1 MWYSFFG
8 SLQERTYYDIQV
20 CLFIYSLML
29 SITLRSVILQFHTVI
44 FKNQFM
50 QRTFIYSYFSVI
62 SHILVN
68 QLQFYSSFTQ
78 FISKNSSS
86 SVYLLSLSL
95 IIIFDVAGMN
105 ARDETVEHFISSL
118 GQYTSALQSSFV
130 LLWRKIYIYMAF
142 IFLYNYAIYLYVLQV
157 YSVVI

>member
-8 SLQERTYYDIQV
+8 SLQERTYYDILVQV

-50 QRTFIYSYFSVI
+50 QRTFIYSYLSVI

-68 QLQFYSSFTQ
+68 QLQFYNSFTQ

-95 IIIFDVAGMN
+95 IIIFDVAGMS

-118 GQYTSALQSSFV
+118 GLTME
-130 LLWRKIYIYMAF
+130 KDIYMAL
-142 IFLYNYAIYLYVLQV
+142 IFLYIIMLFICMFYILQ
-157 YSVVI
+157 